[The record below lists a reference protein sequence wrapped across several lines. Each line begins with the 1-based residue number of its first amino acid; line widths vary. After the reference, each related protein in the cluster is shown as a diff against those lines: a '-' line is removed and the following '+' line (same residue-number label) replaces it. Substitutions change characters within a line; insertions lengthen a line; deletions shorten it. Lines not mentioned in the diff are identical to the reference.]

1 MGKSPRLAVT
11 RLTCHQQLQPGLQDG
26 KNAPG
31 LTRHKY
37 WGHMGVK
44 RASAT
49 RDIAVSGFHDTGL
62 VSVKDI
68 VPQADY

>member
-1 MGKSPRLAVT
+1 
-11 RLTCHQQLQPGLQDG
+11 
-26 KNAPG
+26 
-31 LTRHKY
+31 
-37 WGHMGVK
+37 MGVK